1 MKHVTFHLPSF
12 LRRVRIHGGEF
23 DSSARAM
30 NREEQVRL
38 LQADLRIV
46 RGSTI
51 ERKQMSTKTTFKR
64 IALVAVA
71 ALGFGVLSVAPSSAL
86 AGVTTLTVAN
96 NGVTTLTVADSTKA
110 NGESLTGAIFSV
122 SGLLTTGADTITVAY
137 YTKSKSVA
145 TAFPT
150 TGFLP
155 IETTTV
161 GTFVS
166 GDQLVTGGVATGPNH
181 APINAPAGAP
191 SKKVAGAVWQ
201 VLTGGAIG
209 VTTRD
214 ATSRDAGGNVGARF
228 ALSVDTGTAAN
239 AGVYTYT
246 VVATTY
252 SNTGSGYV
260 VSAQQAD
267 VTLTINAQPAAAVN
281 TPLASAA
288 KAVIQA
294 GNPDAVTSVTD
305 SATSGSFAVAST
317 PIGKILVSNFNAAGL
332 TAPDTVTATLT
343 GPGYLLEGS
352 NRGRSLIVYAN
363 TTATFS
369 VFADGTSGEG
379 TVTIT
384 TAAGASFVKKVT
396 FFDTKPSKATAVVAK
411 SFIKAGTTPVSD
423 VFAITVTDVLGNAIK
438 DTGAVVTAAATDT
451 ATTVGGAAT
460 CAWNVAGDAYHCA
473 VAGKAADKFGPVA
486 YTFTATG
493 TGVNAA
499 TKVTTS
505 ATVTFADNV
514 ATKAVLTGPAT
525 GTPGAT
531 VEYTLTLTEKN
542 GYPVADQTYGVNG
555 AGGALFSTTAADT
568 VSSGFTGTLPFAVT
582 ESFTAKS
589 GVITSKGT
597 LPIAGVASL
606 SLTLIG
612 DGIASSGAI
621 DKTIGKTKISVST
634 EVANPGVD
642 AATDAANEATDAAN
656 AATDAALAAAE
667 AADAAT
673 TAAQEAS
680 DAVAALSESVTKLI
694 AGLQAQIKS
703 LAAVV
708 AKIAKKVKA

>member
-1 MKHVTFHLPSF
+1 MKHVRFHLPSF

-30 NREEQVRL
+30 NRVNGKGSLMTYERALAV
-38 LQADLRIV
+38 QAEPRIV

-51 ERKQMSTKTTFKR
+51 ERKHMSTKTTFKR

-71 ALGFGVLSVAPSSAL
+71 ALGFGVLSVAPS
-86 AGVTTLTVAN
+86 
-96 NGVTTLTVADSTKA
+96 
-110 NGESLTGAIFSV
+110 
-122 SGLLTTGADTITVAY
+122 
-137 YTKSKSVA
+137 
-145 TAFPT
+145 
-150 TGFLP
+150 
-155 IETTTV
+155 
-161 GTFVS
+161 
-166 GDQLVTGGVATGPNH
+166 
-181 APINAPAGAP
+181 
-191 SKKVAGAVWQ
+191 
-201 VLTGGAIG
+201 
-209 VTTRD
+209 
-214 ATSRDAGGNVGARF
+214 
-228 ALSVDTGTAAN
+228 
-239 AGVYTYT
+239 
-246 VVATTY
+246 
-252 SNTGSGYV
+252 
-260 VSAQQAD
+260 QAD
-267 VTLTINAQPAAAVN
+267 VTGLTVTASNGTASVLKSDSSTAASLRVQFLNLGSTDSVTVDIVAASALPAGGNLNHTRLFFTESTTSASNAPAVDTAAALVATAGALTLN
-281 TPLASAA
+281 DAAGTRDDNFRVISPSNLNATSSVLVKVSLGETTTGAVVAGTYSLNAIVKSVQAGASVTQVVPFSITVAAAPVAAVTAPVAAKA
-288 KAVIQA
+288 KAVIEA
-294 GNPDAVTSVTD
+294 GNPGSVTTLVD
-305 SATSGSFAVAST
+305 SVTAGSFAVAST
-317 PIGKILVSNFNAAGL
+317 PIGKILVSNFDA
-332 TAPDTVTATLT
+332 TDTATKDTITATIT
-343 GPGYLLEGS
+343 GPGYLVNGS
-352 NRGRSLIVYAN
+352 ATGRSLRVAN
-363 TTATFS
+363 VDNTTFS
-369 VFADGTSGEG
+369 VFADGTSGEA
-379 TVTIT
+379 TITIT
-384 TAAGASFVKKVT
+384 TVAGASFVKKVT
-396 FFDTKPSKATAVVAK
+396 FFDTKPTKATAVVAK
-411 SFIKAGTTPVSD
+411 AFIKAGTTAVDD
-423 VFAITVTDVLGNAIK
+423 VFAITVTDSLGNAIK
-438 DTGAVVTAAATDT
+438 DAGAVVTAAPTDT

-460 CAWNVAGDAYHCA
+460 CAWNVKGDAYHCS

-493 TGVNAA
+493 TGINAA

-514 ATKAVLTGPAT
+514 ATKAVLAGPAT

-542 GYPVADQTYGVNG
+542 GYPVADQTYGANG
-555 AGGALFSTTAADT
+555 AGGALFSSTAADT
-568 VSSGFTGTLPFAVT
+568 VASAWGTLTPFSAS
-582 ESFTAKS
+582 ESYTAKS

-612 DGIASSGAI
+612 DGITSSGAI
-621 DKTIGKTKISVST
+621 DKTIGKTKITVST